1 MCWII
6 GLDFSVRKSVR
17 WPQFFEGGLW
27 SRRDRCDEHPF
38 SVVHILLAHLWVG
51 RWKGCANVSD
61 CCDNPSTRLPSIS
74 STHTFS
80 IAMCL
85 ILLFQL
91 ANKCDILS
99 SVLEPFHLSTD
110 KHVRVLRSL
119 LWLYVAYCI
128 LYGIMRMYLIFFKTS
143 ILVVL
148 FFFYKFSSKI

>member
-17 WPQFFEGGLW
+17 WPQFFEGGPW
-27 SRRDRCDEHPF
+27 SGRDRCDEHPF
-38 SVVHILLAHLWVG
+38 SVVRILLAHLWVE

-61 CCDNPSTRLPSIS
+61 CCDSPSTRLPQYHQLTLSL
-74 STHTFS
+74 F
-80 IAMCL
+80 AMCL

-91 ANKCDILS
+91 GNKCDILS

-110 KHVRVLRSL
+110 KHERVLRSL
-119 LWLYVAYCI
+119 LWWYVAYCI

-148 FFFYKFSSKI
+148 FFYKFSCKI